1 MPHAGTFVPD
11 GLRARLT
18 PVGETLPDTD
28 WYVDELY
35 DFAPALG
42 AGLLVATHHRC
53 VVDLNRSPDDTAL
66 YDGAGTGLLP
76 TATFDGE
83 PLYRPGEGPGPE
95 ERARRLAD
103 HWAPYHDALAG
114 ELDRL
119 RDRHGYALLLDAH
132 SIRSRVPRLFTG
144 ELPAL
149 NFGSFGGRSA
159 APSLVDRAVAAL
171 GGAEAPDLVVDGR
184 FIGGYITRHY
194 GRPDEG
200 RHALQ
205 LEMAQRVYMQEEP
218 PRRRPDAMAA
228 TARRLRGLVQALL
241 EWRPGD

>member
-1 MPHAGTFVPD
+1 MAQLEELVGVEAPLDRVSSTLQEF
-11 GLRARLT
+11 AR
-18 PVGETLPDTD
+18 G
-28 WYVDELY
+28 
-35 DFAPALG
+35 LG
-42 AGLLVATHHRC
+42 APVVGGYHVSCSDESEWECSEAFQRSFAQLV
-53 VVDLNRSPDDTAL
+53 
-66 YDGAGTGLLP
+66 
-76 TATFDGE
+76 
-83 PLYRPGEGPGPE
+83 
-95 ERARRLAD
+95 
-103 HWAPYHDALAG
+103 
-114 ELDRL
+114 
-119 RDRHGYALLLDAH
+119 
-132 SIRSRVPRLFTG
+132 
-144 ELPAL
+144 LPAL
-149 NFGSFGGRSA
+149 KLGSFGGRSA